1 MTTIAEFA
9 RQASAAVR
17 GWTAFEAR
25 QTVRARGVEVEARVR
40 VLPQDRV
47 SVHFTK
53 YQSQL
58 AELDE
63 LLGGGAEFARD
74 DLEGASLAFDGRT
87 TVHVDPR
94 ATTALRIP
102 GRHLYEPIPGYDL
115 LGEVRALDDI
125 ARDFL
130 LRDGGTS
137 TAASRP
143 TRVVGLKPKRTTAS
157 SAFRWVKFALERAE
171 VAFDAET
178 LFPLRI
184 AFVPARDSGAAPL
197 LGPDATVTVESSDV
211 RRLDPDDDAAPA
223 LPADARVFEE
233 VEFPIPQLT
242 EVAPFR
248 VPVDAARSMGYEL
261 VGDSARLVL
270 DAARERG
277 YATLLLAKP
286 DERGR
291 AEGVVTLRVGNYLS
305 RWMARRRTLATE
317 RGERVD
323 ESGVRAN
330 YLDRRTLWKASEGAE
345 GLPALADLVWEK
357 DGIFH
362 VIAAEGVTREDLIAL
377 GAALI

>member
-1 MTTIAEFA
+1 
-9 RQASAAVR
+9 
-17 GWTAFEAR
+17 
-25 QTVRARGVEVEARVR
+25 
-40 VLPQDRV
+40 
-47 SVHFTK
+47 
-53 YQSQL
+53 
-58 AELDE
+58 
-63 LLGGGAEFARD
+63 
-74 DLEGASLAFDGRT
+74 
-87 TVHVDPR
+87 
-94 ATTALRIP
+94 
-102 GRHLYEPIPGYDL
+102 LYEPIPGYDL

-130 LRDGGTS
+130 LRDGETS

-377 GAALI
+377 GAALTSRRTLAASETLRASGAALRPAGLGRAGRRTLRRRSAQREEEPLRVVHETRDPLRLLFHGRRERAMAQHERGVT